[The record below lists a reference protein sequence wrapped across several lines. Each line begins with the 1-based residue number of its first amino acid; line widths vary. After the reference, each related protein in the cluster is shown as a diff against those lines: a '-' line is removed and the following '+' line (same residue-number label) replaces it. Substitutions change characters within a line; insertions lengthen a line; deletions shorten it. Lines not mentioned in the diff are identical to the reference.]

1 VWVLHHPGALK
12 FRAGAAPPYGR
23 FCESTMTNRESPHRP
38 PRRGLSAISAF
49 ARNPIIAI
57 PYLMSCALAFLLPDD
72 ALDRWSALK
81 AWAAYIEQYVPILA
95 NYAGQSAFPQ
105 VTAAYFS
112 IVLAMTP
119 AFFWVALTTPGFLVD
134 SEKLNRRRAEW
145 GLFYELMAWMGVP
158 LLLFLAYFGVAINPG
173 YDFNVMPINRSRI
186 ALALFGPLFAGGL
199 TAICAAAA
207 LKLGQTLLNKG
218 S

>member
-1 VWVLHHPGALK
+1 
-12 FRAGAAPPYGR
+12 
-23 FCESTMTNRESPHRP
+23 MTNRESPHRP

-81 AWAAYIEQYVPILA
+81 AWAAYIEQYVPIVA

-105 VTAAYFS
+105 VTAAYFL

-134 SEKLNRRRAEW
+134 SEKVNRLRNKF
-145 GLFYELMAWMGVP
+145 GVFYQVIAWIGVAF
-158 LLLFLAYFGVAINPG
+158 LLFLAYFGVAINPG

-199 TAICAAAA
+199 TAICGAAA